1 MHRREYVCYTNRN
14 SAYLEYSVFISLMAF
29 LQSIADT
36 VRGAFSSKSES
47 VVGIDIGSSFL
58 KVVQL
63 KRRGGKAVL
72 ETYGEIALGPYAGLS
87 VGQATSLPPEKVTEA
102 IKDLFREANV
112 TTKRAMISIP
122 LSASLLSV
130 IKMPAMDEKQLDRMI
145 PIEARKFIPVPIGE
159 VTMDWWIVPSSA
171 ESSMDSEQQA
181 EGAGKKIEV
190 LVVAIHNEVLQAY
203 KSISDKI
210 PLPSPAYE
218 LEVFSTAR
226 SSFGNSLGPLMVM
239 DMGAGTT
246 KIAVVEYGIIRG
258 QHIIGRGGQDITQG
272 ISQSLGINIARAEEL
287 KRAAGLTGKEGDQK
301 VASDTALLT
310 LEHIFSES
318 NRVLLNY
325 ERTHGK
331 TIKNVVLTG
340 GGALL
345 KGFLPFAQARMET
358 EVTYADPFAKT
369 EAPAFLAPVLRE
381 AGPEFAVAIGLAL
394 RALESAS

>member
-1 MHRREYVCYTNRN
+1 
-14 SAYLEYSVFISLMAF
+14 MAF
-29 LQSIADT
+29 LQTIADT

-63 KRRGGKAVL
+63 KRRGGKAIL

-87 VGQATSLPPEKVTEA
+87 VGQATSLPPEKVAEA

-112 TTKRAMISIP
+112 TTTRALVSIP

-159 VTMDWWIVPSSA
+159 VTMDWWIVPTSSSTPSDA
-171 ESSMDSEQQA
+171 DTQT
-181 EGAGKKIEV
+181 EGQGKKIEV
-190 LVVAIHNEVLQAY
+190 LVVAIHNEILQAY
-203 KSISDKI
+203 KTISDKI
-210 PLPSPAYE
+210 PLPNPAYE

-239 DMGAGTT
+239 DLGAGTT
-246 KIAVVEYGIIRG
+246 KIAVIEYGIIRG

-272 ISQSLGINIARAEEL
+272 ISQSLGVNVARAEEL
-287 KRAAGLTGKEGDQK
+287 KRAAGLMGKEGDEK

-394 RALESAS
+394 RALENAS